1 MYIVGQEGWASI
13 AETLAAQGYRVL
25 TFDYRGYGPSAGER
39 DTTSAPIDVAA
50 AVAFMKEY
58 EFQPVVLLGAGIGG
72 SAAIKVAAQDGDI
85 VGLAILSA
93 PRAFQGLEVSDADL
107 ATLSMPTLWIAA
119 RNDMTQNVEEMQ
131 ALAPTTDSTLWI
143 YEGSSLQGTFIFEG
157 ADGPDLQQRLLEFVA
172 RVAGT
177 P

>member
-1 MYIVGQEGWASI
+1 
-13 AETLAAQGYRVL
+13 
-25 TFDYRGYGPSAGER
+25 
-39 DTTSAPIDVAA
+39 
-50 AVAFMKEY
+50 MKEH